1 MPMPDEVLNVTNL
14 SAGYGEKVILEDINF
29 AVRQGEIKVVLGES
43 GCGKSTL
50 LKNLIRLHQPFSGD
64 VSLVGQS
71 ILKARIEQLNSLMLN
86 IGVVFQSAALL
97 SSLTVAENIA
107 LPVQQH
113 TQLNTET
120 IKTMIADKLQAV
132 NMPGSGH
139 LMPSELSG
147 GMRKRVAF
155 ARAILM
161 NPTLVVCDEPSAGL
175 DPVTMKS
182 IDQLILDLRR
192 RYNMSFLVVTHE
204 VNSINRIAD
213 SVLYLEE
220 GRALFNGPLPQA
232 MQAGIPSIDRFFNPN

>member
-71 ILKARIEQLNSLMLN
+71 ILKARIEQLNALMLN

-161 NPTLVVCDEPSAGL
+161 NPTLVV
-175 DPVTMKS
+175 
-182 IDQLILDLRR
+182 R
-192 RYNMSFLVVTHE
+192 
-204 VNSINRIAD
+204 
-213 SVLYLEE
+213 
-220 GRALFNGPLPQA
+220 
-232 MQAGIPSIDRFFNPN
+232 